1 MDRDALRE
9 KYEEF
14 QTAFPN
20 AAIYYAVKANSD
32 AAVIRFLTELGL
44 GLEVGSEGSLR
55 LLLELDV
62 PPSRIISGNPLKSP
76 AFIELAH
83 SSGVRI
89 LTVDSIAEIDKL
101 ARLAPGCEV
110 YVRISVPNN
119 HSQWPL
125 DKKFGVGPTKAV
137 DLLIQAQEQGLL
149 PIGITFHVGSQC
161 TNPVAWTRALELA
174 AETWQTVTGRGLEMS
189 SLNLEGG
196 FPVEYIEPVP
206 SILDVAYA
214 VEDAIQQYFP
224 SGVEIL
230 LEPGRGLVA
239 EAGVLVTTVIAK
251 ADRGCQNWLY
261 LDVGVFNGLM
271 ESIGGIRYPM
281 VTTKEGQKLN
291 YVVAGPSCD
300 SIDILPKE
308 FELPELDIGDPVYI
322 MSAGAYT
329 TAYASQFDGIAIPKV
344 FLT

>member
-1 MDRDALRE
+1 M
-9 KYEEF
+9 
-14 QTAFPN
+14 
-20 AAIYYAVKANSD
+20 
-32 AAVIRFLTELGL
+32 
-44 GLEVGSEGSLR
+44 
-55 LLLELDV
+55 
-62 PPSRIISGNPLKSP
+62 
-76 AFIELAH
+76 
-83 SSGVRI
+83 
-89 LTVDSIAEIDKL
+89 
-101 ARLAPGCEV
+101 
-110 YVRISVPNN
+110 
-119 HSQWPL
+119 
-125 DKKFGVGPTKAV
+125 
-137 DLLIQAQEQGLL
+137 
-149 PIGITFHVGSQC
+149 
-161 TNPVAWTRALELA
+161 
-174 AETWQTVTGRGLEMS
+174 
-189 SLNLEGG
+189 
-196 FPVEYIEPVP
+196 
-206 SILDVAYA
+206 
-214 VEDAIQQYFP
+214 
-224 SGVEIL
+224 
-230 LEPGRGLVA
+230 A